1 MTVPVVAV
9 VPTYRPDAD
18 GLQQL
23 LESLAATG
31 TPALV
36 SDDASPGGF
45 PAHLRLPEG
54 CRLTRHHENRGIARG
69 LNDGLAHAIELG
81 AQWLLTVDQDTVLP
95 DGYIERLLDQAAVAV
110 AVLGPRRIGA
120 VGAGEVADASGPMR
134 YPVMWQAGL
143 PMTLELIQTG
153 TLWSVDGLREIG
165 GFDERLGIDAVDA
178 AACVRLRAAGHAVLV
193 APAARIEH
201 RIGSARQFR
210 VLGRTVMATGHS
222 PARRETMM
230 RNRLRLAPEEFKQ
243 SPRQAFRTLRRLGVS
258 TVLAVT
264 VEDHRWAKALGSA
277 RGVIGAFRPLPDP
290 PPSDR
295 FGAGPAHEGDTA

>member
-9 VPTYRPDAD
+9 VPSYRPAAD
-18 GLQQL
+18 QLSSL
-23 LESLAATG
+23 LE
-31 TPALV
+31 ALSQAGVPSIV

-45 PAHLRLPEG
+45 PAHVLVPDS
-54 CRLTRHHENRGIARG
+54 CRLVLHHENRGIARG
-69 LNDGLAHAIELG
+69 LNDGLAHALEQG
-81 AQWLLTVDQDTVLP
+81 AEWLLTVDQDTALP
-95 DGYIERLLDQAAVAV
+95 DGYVERLLDQADLAIS
-110 AVLGPRRIGA
+110 VLGSRRIGA
-120 VGAGEVADASGPMR
+120 IGAGEVADASGPLR

-153 TLWSVDGLREIG
+153 TLWSVAAMREIG

-193 APAARIEH
+193 APTARIEH

-210 VLGRTVMATGHS
+210 LFGRTVMATGHS
-222 PARRETMM
+222 PARRETMV
-230 RNRLRLAPEEFKQ
+230 RNRLRLAPEEFRQ

-277 RGVIGAFRPLPDP
+277 RGVVGAFRPLPDL

-295 FGAGPAHEGDTA
+295 FVGTSEDEGKQA